1 MVEVRSIF
9 GLTVAADGLIAT
21 GGNNNNEGQGI
32 SSVEVFTFQ
41 DGWIREPKLDMS
53 STKYGHCSI
62 VMGSW
67 LYTIGGLVDGVSQG
81 YTSNLVEAIDTTD
94 QSAAWIRKA
103 SMLGKRYTPG
113 CHVGVFEGQE
123 GICVAG
129 GHGDASASYL
139 SSAEFYNPQL
149 DIWQKIASLS
159 TRRAWSS
166 MTMLGA
172 ALIVSGGSP
181 GDQTSVEMWNGSN
194 WVELDDQRLEV
205 GRAGHAAV
213 SIKAGV
219 LSCI

>member
-1 MVEVRSIF
+1 
-9 GLTVAADGLIAT
+9 
-21 GGNNNNEGQGI
+21 
-32 SSVEVFTFQ
+32 
-41 DGWIREPKLDMS
+41 MS

-62 VMGSW
+62 IMGSW
-67 LYTIGGLVDGVSQG
+67 LYTFGGLFDGVSLG

-94 QSAAWIRKA
+94 QLAAWI
-103 SMLGKRYTPG
+103 SMLEKRYTLG
-113 CHVGVFEGQE
+113 CHVDVFEAQE

-129 GHGDASASYL
+129 GQGDASASYL

-149 DIWQKIASLS
+149 DIWQEIASLS
-159 TRRAWSS
+159 TRPGWSL

-172 ALIVSGGSP
+172 ALIVSGGIP

-194 WVELDDQRLEV
+194 LVELDDQNLEA